1 MKWAYQ
7 ECRFGDIIRVKLV
20 SVYHYGI
27 FVSDDEVIAFG
38 LPPTAEN
45 LKNQQDIKVLATD
58 IDVFSCG
65 KLVETAVLSFSEKR
79 RRKSPDK
86 AVAEA
91 RARIG
96 EGGYSLIHN
105 NCEHFVNEVVF
116 GEAVSQQEQAV
127 LEKFRKFLSE
137 KNKKT
142 II

>member
-1 MKWAYQ
+1 MKWEYR
-7 ECRFGDIIRVKLV
+7 ECCFGDMIRVKLG
-20 SVYHYGI
+20 SVYHYGL

-45 LKNQQDIKVLATD
+45 LKNQQNIKVLATD

-65 KLVETAVLSFSEKR
+65 KLVETATLSFKEKR
-79 RRKSPDK
+79 RRKAPEQS
-86 AVAEA
+86 VAEA

-116 GEAVSQQEQAV
+116 GESVSEQERAVR
-127 LEKFRKFLSE
+127 EKFRKFLSE
-137 KNKKT
+137 KNKSQ
-142 II
+142 